1 MATRTISAAGGNWN
15 NTATWVGG
23 VIPTTADDIVGD
35 ATSGNLVVNIQP
47 TIRFANFSAYT
58 GTLTIDSGRELR
70 INGTTTTETSF
81 NTGMT
86 ISGAGYIAHAN
97 GRFRSNGLVIPNLTF
112 FFNFTTS
119 TLMDDVSVINY
130 DVYLGNQYKTIN
142 GFQLN
147 ITNLTQTSK
156 GGGTFARINGTTI
169 FNFNAANCSWTST
182 AITGFEE
189 TLQNQII
196 IDTPGNFTIT
206 GFLSLAAGFTLN
218 YLQGNILGDKI
229 IRIFDYFGV
238 GFTPTT
244 TSTINTP
251 GITWDYVWINNTSSQ
266 FVGNQTDTYSFS
278 SDFNFGEM
286 VICNIINTGF
296 VRFTKNI
303 IFTGVGGFNGNSLS
317 AYGFTSLKTG
327 NSLDV
332 NRTPN
337 ISFSTGAT
345 YNIGELNVIGTN
357 TARPA
362 ILKSNTPGVKA
373 TLNLTGNTQGIFYT
387 NITDID
393 ASGGN
398 TIYTYDGTISNSDN
412 VLSVSTY
419 VPTSSN
425 TFLNG

>member
-1 MATRTISAAGGNWN
+1 
-15 NTATWVGG
+15 
-23 VIPTTADDIVGD
+23 
-35 ATSGNLVVNIQP
+35 
-47 TIRFANFSAYT
+47 
-58 GTLTIDSGRELR
+58 
-70 INGTTTTETSF
+70 
-81 NTGMT
+81 
-86 ISGAGYIAHAN
+86 
-97 GRFRSNGLVIPNLTF
+97 
-112 FFNFTTS
+112 
-119 TLMDDVSVINY
+119 
-130 DVYLGNQYKTIN
+130 
-142 GFQLN
+142 
-147 ITNLTQTSK
+147 
-156 GGGTFARINGTTI
+156 
-169 FNFNAANCSWTST
+169 
-182 AITGFEE
+182 
-189 TLQNQII
+189 
-196 IDTPGNFTIT
+196 
-206 GFLSLAAGFTLN
+206 
-218 YLQGNILGDKI
+218 
-229 IRIFDYFGV
+229 
-238 GFTPTT
+238 
-244 TSTINTP
+244 
-251 GITWDYVWINNTSSQ
+251 
-266 FVGNQTDTYSFS
+266 
-278 SDFNFGEM
+278 M